1 MLPQTTP
8 DLPHRKVS
16 FLEPYDGSNAIHHL
30 ESSDLQEHKTAS
42 SDTLQRGA
50 ACGFAIARNIKTPF
64 CNTGSNSQNQN
75 ITSWDVYQSGFEPY
89 VDYLQGTG
97 YCVYSDLQS
106 LVKWYS
112 DNAMDEFFHKSY
124 TYRYVGDTRYLHT
137 YQSLLSMQIHYVP
150 IGIDAN
156 AEMNADIDS
165 TTNAGIYLDPGTPV
179 KFHLTMSG
187 KPLGAI
193 GFKSQLMFMRLLD
206 EVYQFRCSRIDP
218 KVRCHNKII
227 DFDTLEEVVK
237 SRDYTP
243 SMEYTFH
250 KSSTVNSDIIGRTIT
265 LGTPSSDKRISFYNA
280 LPVHGVDALDIEVRY
295 RNTRAQQA
303 FNQIIGTPDDNLNF
317 AQSAEIIHKLVA
329 GSVDFIYK
337 EGGSVKN
344 LDRCLRYEF
353 WGIFIDAAGGAI
365 RVQKQKVQFSG
376 IKQIQWIETKCYK
389 ALALAK
395 EMLGNA
401 RFHKWIGDMC
411 NRGKANFTSEHDAY
425 IRFYKSSRVFDN
437 RFAVND
443 A

>member
-1 MLPQTTP
+1 MLPQTIS
-8 DLPHRKVS
+8 DSPHQKVS
-16 FLEPYDGSNAIHHL
+16 FCEPYDGSNAIHYS
-30 ESSDLQEHKTAS
+30 ESPDLQKHKTTS
-42 SDTLQRGA
+42 SDTRQRGA
-50 ACGFAIARNIKTPF
+50 ACGFAIARNIKTPV

-75 ITSWDVYQSGFEPY
+75 ITSWDVYRSGFEPY

-97 YCVYSDLQS
+97 YSLYSDLQS

-112 DNAMDEFFHKSY
+112 DNATDEFFHKSY

-156 AEMNADIDS
+156 AEMNAEIDS
-165 TTNAGIYLDPGTPV
+165 PTNADIYLDPATPV

-193 GFKSQLMFMRLLD
+193 GFQNQLMFMRLLD

-227 DFDTLEEVVK
+227 DFDTLEGIVK
-237 SRDYTP
+237 SKDFTP

-250 KSSTVNSDIIGRTIT
+250 KSSTVNSDIVGRTIT

-303 FNQIIGTPDDNLNF
+303 FHQIIGTSEDNLNYG
-317 AQSAEIIHKLVA
+317 QSAEIIHKFVA

-337 EGGSVKN
+337 EEGVKN

-365 RVQKQKVQFSG
+365 RVQKQKMQFSG

-395 EMLGNA
+395 EMLGGA

-425 IRFYKSSRVFDN
+425 IRLYKSSRVFDN